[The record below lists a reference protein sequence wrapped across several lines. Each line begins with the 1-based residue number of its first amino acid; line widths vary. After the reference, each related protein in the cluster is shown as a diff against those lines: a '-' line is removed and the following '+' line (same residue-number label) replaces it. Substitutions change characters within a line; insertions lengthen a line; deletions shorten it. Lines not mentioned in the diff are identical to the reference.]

1 MKFGDNL
8 KNLRKSKDISQEK
21 LAEKVGVSRQSV
33 SKWETGETY
42 PEMSN
47 ILALCK
53 IFHCN
58 INDLVNDSII
68 DIDSLD
74 DEIKM
79 NVVKF
84 KEEKQKKVK
93 SLSKIIAVISKI
105 GRIALYIVI
114 PIIIILMMLTP
125 IIVDKAEYRDNKI
138 TFDNYDKYAIEYVVD
153 NGNTEVYI
161 DGEKQDKSDR
171 ETFITIKDVLENNSK
186 TKITIFSEIG
196 LLGFTAFLIIYSII
210 LKHLEQLFSNINK
223 NDTPFTL
230 ENVKHIKTMVYLMI
244 ANIIIPNI
252 FGGVFGYLTG
262 TDISMGIEVFG
273 LIEIL
278 FLYSMSYI
286 FEYGYEIQ
294 LDSKGKMYGDTNE

>member
-8 KNLRKSKDISQEK
+8 KNLRRLKDISQEK

-53 IFHCN
+53 IFHCS
-58 INDLVNDSII
+58 INDLVNDSIV

-93 SLSKIIAVISKI
+93 GLSKAIAVISKI
-105 GRIALYIVI
+105 GRIALYIAI
-114 PIIIILMMLTP
+114 PFIVILMMLTP
-125 IIVDKAEYRDNKI
+125 MLVNKVDYKDNKI
-138 TFDNYDKYAIEYVVD
+138 IFDKYDEYAVEFKEVDDKVV
-153 NGNTEVYI
+153 VYI
-161 DGEKQDKSDR
+161 DGEKQDKD
-171 ETFITIKDVLENNSK
+171 TTDTLIMVKDVLRDNSK
-186 TKITIFSEIG
+186 TKITILSEIG
-196 LLGFTAFLIIYSII
+196 LAAFTAYMIIYSII
-210 LKHLEQLFSNINK
+210 LKHLEKLFTNIGRDN
-223 NDTPFTL
+223 TPFTL
-230 ENVKHIKTMVYLMI
+230 ENVNHIKTMVYLMI
-244 ANIIIPNI
+244 ANIIIPLVFEGSFGLL
-252 FGGVFGYLTG
+252 FGGDV
-262 TDISMGIEVFG
+262 SMGIELFG

-278 FLYSMSYI
+278 FLYCMSYI

-294 LDSKGKMYGDTNE
+294 LDSKGKMYGEVNE